1 MRVIPQQLV
10 KEIVKEG
17 ITPAHAGNTNYLAY
31 FSNEEWDHPRA
42 CG

>member
-17 ITPAHAGNTNYLAY
+17 ITPAHAGNTSFINI
-31 FSNEEWDHPRA
+31 FVFEHGDHPRA